1 MEGRRVTSERRRAVR
16 RVPGVSDPLSRARL
30 RTGPELVVTEISD
43 VGASVRTTARLLPG
57 THVDV
62 HLVTLGGRVL
72 RRARVARAAVRAI
85 DSAGIAFQVA
95 LAFDSPVD
103 SSARRV
109 ALTRNEESATPGVGD
124 RLPGRVGAQFEAPDA
139 STPIEPA
146 GTVSL
151 APDLDKEAG
160 CTSAKESRD
169 VDD

>member
-1 MEGRRVTSERRRAVR
+1 MIRERRRAVR
-16 RVPGVSDPLSRARL
+16 RTPGVSDPLSRARL
-30 RTGPELVVTEISD
+30 RTGPELAVTEISD

-62 HLVTLGGRVL
+62 HLMTIGGRVL

-85 DSAGIAFQVA
+85 DSNGIAFQVA

-109 ALTRNEESATPGVGD
+109 APTRDEEFDTPGVGD
-124 RLPGRVGAQFEAPDA
+124 HLPGRVGPRFEAPDA
-139 STPIEPA
+139 STPIEPT

-151 APDLDKEAG
+151 APDLEKEAG
-160 CTSAKESRD
+160 CTSAKESLD
-169 VDD
+169 VDH